1 MSQAAPATAPQ
12 DQQRAR
18 ALHRLLLHRG
28 AERARHRAP
37 VLQLRHRPC
46 ADHRGDGGPAQA
58 RREGAERDAL
68 PAREHRGAHGDGLCG
83 GDRPRPGRAG
93 ACRRR
98 HRQHRQRDAQP
109 VPQPPAGAAD
119 VGQGALHLQQ
129 RAGRLARHLRAF
141 RAGADRPGLA
151 GAALHE
157 MGMDAAVRRR
167 GEGGAAPRP
176 HHHGDEAG
184 RPGLFHGAA
193 RDADAAVGQRPD
205 PQLRG
210 RPVLAAAGRRRRPGA
225 DRAARRQAHRR
236 RASDPDLR
244 LCRAIEERA
253 EADRGAGDVRRHRGV
268 RRQPDLQ
275 HLARIPVLPRLLA
288 EQASA
293 EGRRRPAGR
302 CRRAVVPGRR
312 DAQGQVV
319 LGAYRRR
326 HAEVG
331 VADVDVPRQ
340 PADAGR
346 LRRHPRPVAGGA
358 EEEGDAE
365 VQGSRREARRGAHRR
380 AQGVARAG
388 ARRWRPTRASKARS
402 TRTTCSPS

>member
-1 MSQAAPATAPQ
+1 MSPPAATATPA

-18 ALHRLLLHRG
+18 ALHRLLLHRRP
-28 AERARHRAP
+28 ERARHRAS
-37 VLQLRHRPC
+37 VLQLRHRSR
-46 ADHRGDGGPAQA
+46 ADHRGAGGPAQA

-93 ACRRR
+93 ARRRR

-119 VGQGALHLQQ
+119 VGQGALHLEQ

-193 RDADAAVGQRPD
+193 RDADAAVGERPD
-205 PQLRG
+205 PQLHG
-210 RPVLAAAGRRRRPGA
+210 RAVLAAAGRRRR
-225 DRAARRQAHRR
+225 
-236 RASDPDLR
+236 S
-244 LCRAIEERA
+244 
-253 EADRGAGDVRRHRGV
+253 
-268 RRQPDLQ
+268 
-275 HLARIPVLPRLLA
+275 
-288 EQASA
+288 
-293 EGRRRPAGR
+293 
-302 CRRAVVPGRR
+302 R
-312 DAQGQVV
+312 D
-319 LGAYRRR
+319 
-326 HAEVG
+326 
-331 VADVDVPRQ
+331 
-340 PADAGR
+340 
-346 LRRHPRPVAGGA
+346 
-358 EEEGDAE
+358 
-365 VQGSRREARRGAHRR
+365 
-380 AQGVARAG
+380 
-388 ARRWRPTRASKARS
+388 
-402 TRTTCSPS
+402 